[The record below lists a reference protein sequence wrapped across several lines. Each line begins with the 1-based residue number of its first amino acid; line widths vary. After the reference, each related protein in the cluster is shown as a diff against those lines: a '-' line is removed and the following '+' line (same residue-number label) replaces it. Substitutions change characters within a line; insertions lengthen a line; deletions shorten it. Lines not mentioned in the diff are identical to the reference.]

1 MVFLFYNEIENEN
14 NHSLKK
20 NSEKLKFHNKQK
32 YNIVDEK
39 NEILG
44 KFFNKIS

>member
-14 NHSLKK
+14 HSLKK
-20 NSEKLKFHNKQK
+20 NSEKLKFLNKQK